1 MSILSS
7 TKIGAVNIPL
17 TRKILLEK
25 GYVKVVPEYRRS
37 VRRST
42 SRTNSFFQSN
52 RYKYDKKHYLTV
64 KEINIDTDEE
74 KVNIFVDLRFNLEN
88 RTGKTMYTNYVIR
101 CFELKTVADLHEIH
115 RIWKEQNQRKK
126 VKLIN
131 AFVNKRNSMK

>member
-7 TKIGAVNIPL
+7 TKIGAANIPL

-25 GYVKVVPEYRRS
+25 GYVKVVPEYRQAI
-37 VRRST
+37 RR
-42 SRTNSFFQSN
+42 NDFQSN

-64 KEINIDTDEE
+64 KERNIDTDEE
-74 KVNIFVDLRFNLEN
+74 EVRVFIDILSNLEN
-88 RTGKTMYTNYVIR
+88 RTGSIFSNYIIR
-101 CFELKTVADLHEIH
+101 CFELKTVADLHEVH

-131 AFVNKRNSMK
+131 AFVNKRK

>member
-7 TKIGAVNIPL
+7 TKIGAANIPL

-25 GYVKVVPEYRRS
+25 GYVKVVPENRR
-37 VRRST
+37 VF
-42 SRTNSFFQSN
+42 SRGFQSN

-64 KEINIDTDEE
+64 KERNIDTDEE
-74 KVNIFVDLRFNLEN
+74 EVRVFIDILSNLEN
-88 RTGKTMYTNYVIR
+88 RTGRIFSNYIIR
-101 CFELKTVADLHEIH
+101 CFELQTVADLHEVH

-131 AFVNKRNSMK
+131 TFVNKRK

>member
-7 TKIGAVNIPL
+7 TKIGAANIPL

-25 GYVKVVPEYRRS
+25 GYVKVVPEYRRGF
-37 VRRST
+37 
-42 SRTNSFFQSN
+42 SRGFQSN

-64 KEINIDTDEE
+64 KERNIDTDEE
-74 KVNIFVDLRFNLEN
+74 EVHVFIDILYNLEN
-88 RTGKTMYTNYVIR
+88 RTGKIFSNYVIR
-101 CFELKTVADLHEIH
+101 CFELKTVADLHEVH

-131 AFVNKRNSMK
+131 AFVNKRK

>member
-25 GYVKVVPEYRRS
+25 GYVKVVPEYRRGF
-37 VRRST
+37 
-42 SRTNSFFQSN
+42 SRDFQSN

-74 KVNIFVDLRFNLEN
+74 EVHVFIDILYNLEN
-88 RTGKTMYTNYVIR
+88 RTEKTMFTNYVTR

-126 VKLIN
+126 VKLIS
-131 AFVNKRNSMK
+131 AFVNKRNSK

>member
-7 TKIGAVNIPL
+7 TKIGAANIPL

-25 GYVKVVPEYRRS
+25 GYVKVVPEYRQAI
-37 VRRST
+37 RR
-42 SRTNSFFQSN
+42 NGFQSN

-64 KEINIDTDEE
+64 KERNIDTDEE
-74 KVNIFVDLRFNLEN
+74 EVRVFIDILSNLEN
-88 RTGKTMYTNYVIR
+88 RTGKTMFKNYVIR
-101 CFELKTVADLHEIH
+101 SIELKTVADLHEVH

-131 AFVNKRNSMK
+131 AFVNKRK

>member
-25 GYVKVVPEYRRS
+25 GYVKVVPEYRRGF
-37 VRRST
+37 
-42 SRTNSFFQSN
+42 SRGFQSN

-64 KEINIDTDEE
+64 KERNIDTDEE
-74 KVNIFVDLRFNLEN
+74 EVHVFIDILSNLEN
-88 RTGKTMYTNYVIR
+88 RTGRIFSNYIIR
-101 CFELKTVADLHEIH
+101 CFELKTVADLHEVH

-131 AFVNKRNSMK
+131 AFVNKRK

>member
-25 GYVKVVPEYRRS
+25 GYVKVVPENRR
-37 VRRST
+37 VF
-42 SRTNSFFQSN
+42 SRGFQSN

-64 KEINIDTDEE
+64 KERNIDTDEE
-74 KVNIFVDLRFNLEN
+74 EVHVFIDILYNLEN
-88 RTGKTMYTNYVIR
+88 RTGKIFSNYVIR
-101 CFELKTVADLHEIH
+101 CFELKNVADLHEVH

-131 AFVNKRNSMK
+131 AFVNKRK

>member
-25 GYVKVVPEYRRS
+25 GYVKVVPEYRRGFN
-37 VRRST
+37 RG
-42 SRTNSFFQSN
+42 FQSN

-64 KEINIDTDEE
+64 KERDIDTDEE
-74 KVNIFVDLRFNLEN
+74 EVHVFIDILYNLEN
-88 RTGKTMYTNYVIR
+88 RTGKIFSNYVIR
-101 CFELKTVADLHEIH
+101 CFELKTVADLHEVH

-131 AFVNKRNSMK
+131 AFVNKRK

>member
-7 TKIGAVNIPL
+7 TKIGAANIPL

-25 GYVKVVPEYRRS
+25 GYVKVVPEYRS
-37 VRRST
+37 AVSRST
-42 SRTNSFFQSN
+42 RTSLFQSN

-64 KEINIDTDEE
+64 KERYIDTDKEE
-74 KVNIFVDLRFNLEN
+74 VHVFIDILYNLEN
-88 RTGKTMYTNYVIR
+88 RTGKIFSNYVIR
-101 CFELKTVADLHEIH
+101 CFELKTVADLHEVH

-131 AFVNKRNSMK
+131 AFVNKRNSRK

>member
-7 TKIGAVNIPL
+7 TKIGAANIPL

-25 GYVKVVPEYRRS
+25 GYVKVVPEYRREF
-37 VRRST
+37 
-42 SRTNSFFQSN
+42 SRGFQSN

-64 KEINIDTDEE
+64 KERNIDTEE
-74 KVNIFVDLRFNLEN
+74 EEVRVFIDILSNLEN
-88 RTGKTMYTNYVIR
+88 RTGKIFSNYIIR
-101 CFELKTVADLHEIH
+101 CFELKTVADLHEVH

-131 AFVNKRNSMK
+131 AFVNKRK

>member
-7 TKIGAVNIPL
+7 TKIRAVNIPL

-25 GYVKVVPEYRRS
+25 GYVKVVPENRR
-37 VRRST
+37 VF
-42 SRTNSFFQSN
+42 SRGFQSN

-64 KEINIDTDEE
+64 KERNIDTDEE
-74 KVNIFVDLRFNLEN
+74 EVHVFIDILYNLEN
-88 RTGKTMYTNYVIR
+88 RTGKIFSNYVIR
-101 CFELKTVADLHEIH
+101 CFELKTVADLHEVH

-131 AFVNKRNSMK
+131 AFVNKRK

>member
-25 GYVKVVPEYRRS
+25 GYVKVVPENRR
-37 VRRST
+37 VF
-42 SRTNSFFQSN
+42 SRGFQSN

-64 KEINIDTDEE
+64 KERNIDTDEE
-74 KVNIFVDLRFNLEN
+74 EVHVFIDILYNLEN
-88 RTGKTMYTNYVIR
+88 RTGRIFSNYVIR
-101 CFELKTVADLHEIH
+101 CFELKTVADLHEVH

-131 AFVNKRNSMK
+131 AFVNKRK

>member
-7 TKIGAVNIPL
+7 TKIGAANIPL

-25 GYVKVVPEYRRS
+25 GYVRVVPEYRRGF
-37 VRRST
+37 
-42 SRTNSFFQSN
+42 SRGFQSN

-64 KEINIDTDEE
+64 KERNIDTEE
-74 KVNIFVDLRFNLEN
+74 EEVHVFIDILYNLEN
-88 RTGKTMYTNYVIR
+88 RTGKIFSNYVIR
-101 CFELKTVADLHEIH
+101 CFELKTVADLHEVH

-131 AFVNKRNSMK
+131 AFVNKRK

>member
-25 GYVKVVPEYRRS
+25 GYVKVVPENRR
-37 VRRST
+37 VF
-42 SRTNSFFQSN
+42 SRGFQSN

-64 KEINIDTDEE
+64 KERNIDTDEE
-74 KVNIFVDLRFNLEN
+74 EVHVFIDILYNLEN
-88 RTGKTMYTNYVIR
+88 RTGRIFSNYIIR
-101 CFELKTVADLHEIH
+101 CFELKTVADLHEVH

-131 AFVNKRNSMK
+131 TFVNKRK

>member
-25 GYVKVVPEYRRS
+25 GYVKVVPENRR
-37 VRRST
+37 VF
-42 SRTNSFFQSN
+42 SRGFQSN

-74 KVNIFVDLRFNLEN
+74 EIRVFVDIRFNLEN
-88 RTGKTMYTNYVIR
+88 RTGKKMYTIYTSANHS
-101 CFELKTVADLHEIH
+101 FELKTVADLHEVH

-131 AFVNKRNSMK
+131 AFVNKRNSRK

>member
-25 GYVKVVPEYRRS
+25 GYVRVVPEYRRGF
-37 VRRST
+37 
-42 SRTNSFFQSN
+42 SRGFQSN

-64 KEINIDTDEE
+64 KERNIDTEE
-74 KVNIFVDLRFNLEN
+74 EEVHVFIDILYNLEN
-88 RTGKTMYTNYVIR
+88 RTGKIFSNYVIR
-101 CFELKTVADLHEIH
+101 CFELKTVADLHEVH

-131 AFVNKRNSMK
+131 AFVNKRK

>member
-7 TKIGAVNIPL
+7 TKIGAANIPL

-25 GYVKVVPEYRRS
+25 GYVKVVPEYRQAI
-37 VRRST
+37 RRYG
-42 SRTNSFFQSN
+42 FQSN

-64 KEINIDTDEE
+64 KERNIDTNEE
-74 KVNIFVDLRFNLEN
+74 EVHVFIDILYNLEN
-88 RTGKTMYTNYVIR
+88 RTGKIFSNYVIR
-101 CFELKTVADLHEIH
+101 CFELKTVADLHEVH

-131 AFVNKRNSMK
+131 AFVNKRK

>member
-7 TKIGAVNIPL
+7 TKIGAANIPL

-25 GYVKVVPEYRRS
+25 GYVKVVPENRR
-37 VRRST
+37 VF
-42 SRTNSFFQSN
+42 SRGFQSN

-64 KEINIDTDEE
+64 KERNIDTDEE
-74 KVNIFVDLRFNLEN
+74 EVRVFIDILSNLEN
-88 RTGKTMYTNYVIR
+88 RTGRIFSNYIIR
-101 CFELKTVADLHEIH
+101 CFELKTVADLHEVH

-131 AFVNKRNSMK
+131 AFVNKRK

>member
-25 GYVKVVPEYRRS
+25 GYVRVVPEYRRGF
-37 VRRST
+37 
-42 SRTNSFFQSN
+42 SRGFQSN

-64 KEINIDTDEE
+64 KERNIDTEE
-74 KVNIFVDLRFNLEN
+74 EEVHVFIDILYNLEN
-88 RTGKTMYTNYVIR
+88 RTGRIFSNYIIR
-101 CFELKTVADLHEIH
+101 CFELKTVADLHEVH

-131 AFVNKRNSMK
+131 AFVNKRK

>member
-25 GYVKVVPEYRRS
+25 GYVKVVPENRR
-37 VRRST
+37 VI
-42 SRTNSFFQSN
+42 SRGFQSN

-64 KEINIDTDEE
+64 KERNIDTDEE
-74 KVNIFVDLRFNLEN
+74 EVHVFIDILYNLEN
-88 RTGKTMYTNYVIR
+88 RTGKIFSNYVIR
-101 CFELKTVADLHEIH
+101 CFELKTVADLHEVH

-131 AFVNKRNSMK
+131 TFVNKRK

>member
-25 GYVKVVPEYRRS
+25 GYVKVVPEYRRGF
-37 VRRST
+37 
-42 SRTNSFFQSN
+42 SRGFQSN

-64 KEINIDTDEE
+64 KERNIDTEE
-74 KVNIFVDLRFNLEN
+74 EEVHVFIDILYNLEN
-88 RTGKTMYTNYVIR
+88 RTGKIFSNYIIR
-101 CFELKTVADLHEIH
+101 CFELKTVADLHEVH

-131 AFVNKRNSMK
+131 AFVNKRK

>member
-25 GYVKVVPEYRRS
+25 GYVKVVPENRR
-37 VRRST
+37 VF
-42 SRTNSFFQSN
+42 SRGFQSN

-64 KEINIDTDEE
+64 KERNIDTDEE
-74 KVNIFVDLRFNLEN
+74 EVRVFIDILSNLEN
-88 RTGKTMYTNYVIR
+88 RTGRIFSNYIIR
-101 CFELKTVADLHEIH
+101 CFELKTVADLHEVH

-131 AFVNKRNSMK
+131 AFVNKRK

>member
-25 GYVKVVPEYRRS
+25 GYVKVVPEYRRGF
-37 VRRST
+37 
-42 SRTNSFFQSN
+42 SRGFQSN

-64 KEINIDTDEE
+64 KERNIDTDEE
-74 KVNIFVDLRFNLEN
+74 EVHVFIDILYNLEN
-88 RTGKTMYTNYVIR
+88 RTGKIFSNYVIR
-101 CFELKTVADLHEIH
+101 CFELKTVADLHEVH

-131 AFVNKRNSMK
+131 AFVNKRK

>member
-25 GYVKVVPEYRRS
+25 GYVRVVPEYRRGF
-37 VRRST
+37 
-42 SRTNSFFQSN
+42 SRGFQSN

-64 KEINIDTDEE
+64 KERNIDTEE
-74 KVNIFVDLRFNLEN
+74 EEVHVFIDILSNLEN
-88 RTGKTMYTNYVIR
+88 RTGRIFSNYIIR
-101 CFELKTVADLHEIH
+101 CFELKTVADLHEVH

-131 AFVNKRNSMK
+131 AFVNKRK

>member
-25 GYVKVVPEYRRS
+25 GYVKVVPENRR
-37 VRRST
+37 VF
-42 SRTNSFFQSN
+42 SRGFQSN

-64 KEINIDTDEE
+64 KERNIDTDEE
-74 KVNIFVDLRFNLEN
+74 EVHVFIDILYNLEN
-88 RTGKTMYTNYVIR
+88 RTGRIFSNYVIR
-101 CFELKTVADLHEIH
+101 CFELKTVADLHEVH

-131 AFVNKRNSMK
+131 AFVNKRNSRK

>member
-7 TKIGAVNIPL
+7 TKIGAANIPL

-25 GYVKVVPEYRRS
+25 GYVKVVPEYRS
-37 VRRST
+37 AVSRST
-42 SRTNSFFQSN
+42 RTSLFQSN

-64 KEINIDTDEE
+64 KERDIETDEE
-74 KVNIFVDLRFNLEN
+74 EVHVFIDILSNLEN
-88 RTGKTMYTNYVIR
+88 RTGKIFSNYVIR
-101 CFELKTVADLHEIH
+101 CFELKTVADLHEVH

-131 AFVNKRNSMK
+131 AFVNKRNSRK

>member
-7 TKIGAVNIPL
+7 TKIGAANIPI

-25 GYVKVVPEYRRS
+25 GYVKVVPENRR
-37 VRRST
+37 VF
-42 SRTNSFFQSN
+42 SRGFQSN

-74 KVNIFVDLRFNLEN
+74 EIHVFIDILYNLEN
-88 RTGKTMYTNYVIR
+88 RTGRIFSNYVIR
-101 CFELKTVADLHEIH
+101 CFELKNVADLHEVH

-131 AFVNKRNSMK
+131 AFVNKRK

>member
-25 GYVKVVPEYRRS
+25 GYVKVVPENRR
-37 VRRST
+37 VF
-42 SRTNSFFQSN
+42 SRGFQSN

-64 KEINIDTDEE
+64 KERNIDTDEE
-74 KVNIFVDLRFNLEN
+74 EVRVFIDILYNLEN
-88 RTGKTMYTNYVIR
+88 RTGKIFSNYVIR
-101 CFELKTVADLHEIH
+101 CFELKTVADLHEVH

-131 AFVNKRNSMK
+131 AFVNKRK

>member
-25 GYVKVVPEYRRS
+25 GYIKVVPEYRRGF
-37 VRRST
+37 
-42 SRTNSFFQSN
+42 SRGFQSN

-64 KEINIDTDEE
+64 KERNIDTDEE
-74 KVNIFVDLRFNLEN
+74 EVHVFIDILSNLEN
-88 RTGKTMYTNYVIR
+88 RTGKIFSNYVIR
-101 CFELKTVADLHEIH
+101 CFELKTVADLHEVH

-131 AFVNKRNSMK
+131 AFVNKRK

>member
-25 GYVKVVPEYRRS
+25 GYVKVVPENRR
-37 VRRST
+37 VF
-42 SRTNSFFQSN
+42 SRGFQSN

-64 KEINIDTDEE
+64 KERNIDTDEE
-74 KVNIFVDLRFNLEN
+74 EVHVFIDILYNLEN
-88 RTGKTMYTNYVIR
+88 RTGKIFSNYVIR
-101 CFELKTVADLHEIH
+101 CFELKTVADLHEVH

-131 AFVNKRNSMK
+131 TFVNKRK

>member
-25 GYVKVVPEYRRS
+25 GYVKVVPEYRQAI
-37 VRRST
+37 RR
-42 SRTNSFFQSN
+42 NGFQSN

-64 KEINIDTDEE
+64 KERDIDTDEE
-74 KVNIFVDLRFNLEN
+74 EVHVFIDILYNLEN
-88 RTGKTMYTNYVIR
+88 RTGRIFSNYIIR
-101 CFELKTVADLHEIH
+101 CFELKTVADLHEVH
-115 RIWKEQNQRKK
+115 RIWKEQNQQKK

-131 AFVNKRNSMK
+131 AFVNKRK

>member
-7 TKIGAVNIPL
+7 TKIGAANIPL

-25 GYVKVVPEYRRS
+25 GYVKVVPEYRRA

-42 SRTNSFFQSN
+42 SRTSFFQSN

-64 KEINIDTDEE
+64 KERNIDTDEE
-74 KVNIFVDLRFNLEN
+74 EVHVFIDILYNLEN
-88 RTGKTMYTNYVIR
+88 RTGKIFSNYVIR

-126 VKLIN
+126 VKLIS
-131 AFVNKRNSMK
+131 AFVNKRNSK

>member
-7 TKIGAVNIPL
+7 TKIGAANIPL

-25 GYVKVVPEYRRS
+25 GYVKVVPEYRRGF
-37 VRRST
+37 
-42 SRTNSFFQSN
+42 SRGFQSN

-64 KEINIDTDEE
+64 KERNIDTEE
-74 KVNIFVDLRFNLEN
+74 EEVHVFIDILYNLEN
-88 RTGKTMYTNYVIR
+88 RTGRIFSNYVIR
-101 CFELKTVADLHEIH
+101 CFELKTVADLHEVH

-131 AFVNKRNSMK
+131 AFVNKRK

>member
-25 GYVKVVPEYRRS
+25 GYVKVVPEYRQAI
-37 VRRST
+37 RRYG
-42 SRTNSFFQSN
+42 FQSN

-64 KEINIDTDEE
+64 KERNIDTDEE
-74 KVNIFVDLRFNLEN
+74 EVHVFIDILYNLEN
-88 RTGKTMYTNYVIR
+88 RTGKIFSNYVIR
-101 CFELKTVADLHEIH
+101 CFELKTVADLHEVH

-131 AFVNKRNSMK
+131 AFVNKRK

>member
-25 GYVKVVPEYRRS
+25 GYVKVVPENRR
-37 VRRST
+37 VF
-42 SRTNSFFQSN
+42 SRGFQSN

-64 KEINIDTDEE
+64 KERNIDTDEE
-74 KVNIFVDLRFNLEN
+74 EVRVFIDILSNLEN
-88 RTGKTMYTNYVIR
+88 RTGRIFSNYIIR
-101 CFELKTVADLHEIH
+101 CFELKTVSDLHEVH

-131 AFVNKRNSMK
+131 AFVNKRK

>member
-25 GYVKVVPEYRRS
+25 GYVKVVPEYRQAI
-37 VRRST
+37 RRYG
-42 SRTNSFFQSN
+42 FQSN
-52 RYKYDKKHYLTV
+52 RYKYDKKHFLTV
-64 KEINIDTDEE
+64 KERNIDTDEE
-74 KVNIFVDLRFNLEN
+74 EVHVFIDILYNLEN
-88 RTGKTMYTNYVIR
+88 RTGKIFSNYVIR
-101 CFELKTVADLHEIH
+101 CFELKTVADLHEVH

-131 AFVNKRNSMK
+131 AFVNKRK

>member
-25 GYVKVVPEYRRS
+25 GYVKVVPENRR
-37 VRRST
+37 VF
-42 SRTNSFFQSN
+42 SRGFQSN

-64 KEINIDTDEE
+64 KERNIDTDEE
-74 KVNIFVDLRFNLEN
+74 EVHVFIDILYNLEN
-88 RTGKTMYTNYVIR
+88 RTGKIFSNYVIR
-101 CFELKTVADLHEIH
+101 CFELKTVADLHEVH

-131 AFVNKRNSMK
+131 AFVNKRK

>member
-7 TKIGAVNIPL
+7 TKIGAANIPL

-25 GYVKVVPEYRRS
+25 GYVKVVPENRR
-37 VRRST
+37 VF
-42 SRTNSFFQSN
+42 SRGFQSN

-64 KEINIDTDEE
+64 KERNIDTDEE
-74 KVNIFVDLRFNLEN
+74 EVHVFIDILYNLEN
-88 RTGKTMYTNYVIR
+88 RTGKIFSNYVIR
-101 CFELKTVADLHEIH
+101 CFELKTVADLHEVH

-131 AFVNKRNSMK
+131 AFVNKRK

>member
-7 TKIGAVNIPL
+7 TKIGAANIPL

-25 GYVKVVPEYRRS
+25 GYVKVVPENRR
-37 VRRST
+37 VF
-42 SRTNSFFQSN
+42 SRGFQSN

-64 KEINIDTDEE
+64 KERNIDTDEE
-74 KVNIFVDLRFNLEN
+74 EVHVFIDILYNLEN
-88 RTGKTMYTNYVIR
+88 RTGRIFSNYIIR
-101 CFELKTVADLHEIH
+101 CFELKTVADLHEVH

-131 AFVNKRNSMK
+131 TFVNKRK